1 LEQSGNTTMASNIA
15 KPVRQ
20 TIALTDTESGWVF
33 RLHNDDHRVWLDSYP
48 TDAPVPVAFIAG
60 EKAGE
65 FETVIGNS
73 RDVEEM
79 ASAARRMLPP
89 RITISRLDAFLAAA

>member
-1 LEQSGNTTMASNIA
+1 MASTVA

-60 EKAGE
+60 ERAGE

-79 ASAARRMLPP
+79 ASAARRLLPA
-89 RITISRLDAFLAAA
+89 RIAVSRLDAFHMAA